1 MAKFSPMMT
10 QYLEIKKEY
19 NDCILFF
26 RLGDFY
32 EMFFEDAKIAS
43 EALEIALTGREC
55 GQEER
60 APMCGVPYHACETYI
75 ARLITKGY
83 KVAICEQ
90 TEDPS
95 QTKGIVKREV
105 VRIVTPGTIV
115 EANMLDDSKN
125 NFICAVCSKNSQYGL
140 CFADISTGSVYA
152 FSLEFG
158 ASEENLISEIGK
170 LAPSEVIVDSNIAKS
185 KAVMEFL
192 VNKLQV
198 SVSAGLDSLFD
209 RNTAALSLMA
219 QFNVKHV
226 EDIGIAQESVL
237 VETVGALIG
246 YLRNTQKKALMN
258 INHINFYSR
267 DEHMQLDLTAQRNLE
282 LVETM
287 RNKDKRGSLIWV
299 LDKTKTAAGGR
310 MLRQWI
316 DKPLMNVSA
325 IQQRLDAVEELCQK
339 TIVREE
345 MAQALKSVL
354 DMERLLGKM
363 LYGTANACDLNA
375 IAQTLS
381 IVPGI
386 KSQLYDLTAF
396 EFHAI
401 DRELDS
407 LTEIYNLIHS
417 AIDDNPAVS
426 VKDGNIIREGYNATV
441 DELRDILKNGK
452 AYIAKI
458 ESDEKEKT
466 GIKNLKIGYNRVFG
480 YYIEVS
486 KSNIDMVPDTYIR
499 KQTLANGE
507 RYFTE
512 ELKEMES
519 TILGARDHDVELEF
533 ELFSHVCNEVLKY
546 IESIKKT
553 ASALAH
559 LDVLISLSKVASDNG
574 YVKPIVDQSD
584 VISIKDGRHPV
595 VEKMLSDSLF
605 VPNDTEL
612 DCNNNRM
619 SIITGPNMA
628 GKSTYMRQVAL
639 IVFMAQIGSFVPA
652 KSAHVGVVDKI
663 FTRIGASDDLTSGQS
678 TFMVEMSEVADI
690 IRNATSKSLLLLDEI
705 GRGTSTF
712 DGMSIARSVIEY
724 TVDKEKIGAKTLFAT
739 HYHELTDMENEL
751 EGIKNYNIAV
761 KKRGF
766 DITFLRKIVR
776 GHADESYGIEVAKL
790 AGLPEQVINRSKEVL
805 DMLESGDA
813 GSVATH
819 RFKEAQVS
827 EPSGAEREILEKLC
841 TIDVNTLSPIEA
853 LNAIFELSNK
863 AKNAQL
869 CAQEQNQE

>member
-19 NDCILFF
+19 SDCILFF

-75 ARLITKGY
+75 ARLISKGY

-90 TEDPS
+90 TEDPA

-152 FSLEFG
+152 LSLEAD
-158 ASEENLISEIGK
+158 ASEEKLISEIGK
-170 LAPSEVIVDSNIAKS
+170 LAPSEVIVDANIAKS

-192 VNKLQV
+192 VNKLQI
-198 SVSAGLDSLFD
+198 SVSAGLESLFE
-209 RNTAALSLMA
+209 RNTAILSLMT
-219 QFNVKHV
+219 QFNIKEV
-226 EDIGIAQESVL
+226 EEIGIVHESVL
-237 VETVGALIG
+237 VEAVGALIG

-287 RNKDKRGSLIWV
+287 RNKEKRGSLLWV

-310 MLRQWI
+310 MLRQWM

-325 IQQRLDAVEELCQK
+325 IGQRLDAVEELCQK

-381 IVPGI
+381 VVPGI
-386 KSQLYDLTAF
+386 KAQLYDLTAF

-401 DRELDS
+401 DKELENLS
-407 LTEIYNLIHS
+407 EVYNLIRS
-417 AIDDNPAVS
+417 AIADNPAVS

-441 DELRDILKNGK
+441 DELRHILQNGK

-458 ESDEKEKT
+458 ESQEKEKT

-519 TILGARDHDVELEF
+519 TILGARDHDVELEY
-533 ELFSHVCNEVLKY
+533 ELFSHVCTEVLKC

-595 VEKMLSDSLF
+595 VEKMLLDSLF

-612 DCNNNRM
+612 DCANNRM

-652 KSAHVGVVDKI
+652 KSAHIGVVDKI

-739 HYHELTDMENEL
+739 HYHELTDMENEI

-776 GHADESYGIEVAKL
+776 GRADESYGIEVAKL
-790 AGLPEQVINRSKEVL
+790 AGLPEEVINRSKEVL
-805 DMLESGDA
+805 DMLEA
-813 GSVATH
+813 GEAESVPYR
-819 RFKEAQVS
+819 RFEEMKVS
-827 EPSGAEREILEKLC
+827 ELSGAESEILEKLC
-841 TIDVNTLSPIEA
+841 TIDANTLSPIEA
-853 LNAIFELSNK
+853 LNEIFELSNK
-863 AKNAQL
+863 AKI
-869 CAQEQNQE
+869 AQEQNQQ